1 MKKRPM
7 LMLMDWVQQ
16 TIVSMYF
23 CMKNSEKE
31 SFSILRKIID
41 LSMEELRLKFNLED
55 SCSSG
60 LVLVIDLGSQNHS
73 HTWFVMVFV
82 VSYVFIVA
90 YMGILTQE
98 NPKMKPKVR
107 FCGLT
112 SCLLNERKF
121 HMHCSQLNIYLGIIE
136 HITPKKSNLHS
147 KRCLRSINARN
158 AG

>member
-55 SCSSG
+55 SYSSG

-73 HTWFVMVFV
+73 HT
-82 VSYVFIVA
+82 
-90 YMGILTQE
+90 
-98 NPKMKPKVR
+98 
-107 FCGLT
+107 
-112 SCLLNERKF
+112 
-121 HMHCSQLNIYLGIIE
+121 
-136 HITPKKSNLHS
+136 
-147 KRCLRSINARN
+147 
-158 AG
+158 